1 MIRKRAYGTGMWFW
15 AVPTGMFYGGI
26 LMYFMKIND
35 PRFWLEYWI
44 NVDERLQF
52 NPEKRMHLYEDA
64 TMVRGGAR
72 KFVMENSSR

>member
-1 MIRKRAYGTGMWFW
+1 MWFW